1 MKKGLIFF
9 VSILLFL
16 NGADGG
22 GRTRMPVR
30 ATDFESVTSANSI
43 TSARANTIITQKM
56 QKSIVNFATRAKN
69 ASSIYKIT

>member
-1 MKKGLIFF
+1 
-9 VSILLFL
+9 
-16 NGADGG
+16 
-22 GRTRMPVR
+22 MPVR